1 MYALRQP
8 SSFEFGKYGA
18 VVFPS
23 HEDAFNYELLNSL
36 GDHEA
41 QLRRVCEPHVRQALI
56 AVTVGNRVIP
66 PHIMIHGEHHVLA
79 FIEEFIEEIGTM
91 KWHSSAD
98 CRWYQA
104 SVDAGGSGGGGGCGG
119 GCGGGGGD
127 GPRCRFDGGDGA
139 SGAAADGEAEEELH
153 SASSALHSDFSSS
166 SHNSS

>member
-56 AVTVGNRVIP
+56 AVTVGNNVIP
-66 PHIMIHGEHHVLA
+66 PNIMIHGEHYVLA
-79 FIEEFIEEIGTM
+79 SIEEFIEEIGVMTPI
-91 KWHSSAD
+91 
-98 CRWYQA
+98 
-104 SVDAGGSGGGGGCGG
+104 GSFPG
-119 GCGGGGGD
+119 
-127 GPRCRFDGGDGA
+127 
-139 SGAAADGEAEEELH
+139 
-153 SASSALHSDFSSS
+153 SASLDLLYPHVVTKLGDDLIYSEEWRLLALKNLVLQSMANFDHLSISMA
-166 SHNSS
+166 NEERA

>member
-36 GDHEA
+36 GDNHEA

-79 FIEEFIEEIGTM
+79 FIEEFIEEIGVMTPIGSFLGEIAPPAERAQLCVCAPQ
-91 KWHSSAD
+91 KQHVCVTVSTKLAQLW
-98 CRWYQA
+98 
-104 SVDAGGSGGGGGCGG
+104 VDRVCLRGVRGYGITVITVHQRS
-119 GCGGGGGD
+119 
-127 GPRCRFDGGDGA
+127 
-139 SGAAADGEAEEELH
+139 
-153 SASSALHSDFSSS
+153 
-166 SHNSS
+166 